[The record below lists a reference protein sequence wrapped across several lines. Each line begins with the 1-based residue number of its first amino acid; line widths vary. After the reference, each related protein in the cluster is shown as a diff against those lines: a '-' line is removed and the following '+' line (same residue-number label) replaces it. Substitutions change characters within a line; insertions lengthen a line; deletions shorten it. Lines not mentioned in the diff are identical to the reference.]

1 MPTIWRFLLGHY
13 LMVLSLCLVAFIA
26 ILLTLRLDEIAQFA
40 ALGAS
45 SPHLLKF
52 IVYQIPY
59 ILPVAIP
66 ISALISTVILMQRL
80 SNSYEL
86 TALRACGYSLAHIAA
101 PLLLM
106 AFLLCTV
113 SFALISEVATHS
125 QLMKRSLKRE
135 IKALNP
141 LILLQNEKL
150 SRLQG
155 IYAHAQGG
163 LKSGEEA
170 KELVIAR
177 YNSSADAIDV
187 LLVEQ
192 LAAKDDAIT
201 AHHATLMTSTMGKT
215 GKQTIIENA
224 ADVVLPT
231 WDLSQL
237 LGRSAE
243 WYPKDDY
250 LKLSLLRA
258 RIAEYRTALA
268 EAYQRGASPKEIKK
282 ITHDLNACYS
292 EAIRRTSLSLS
303 VFSFT
308 LIGIAFGMRASPR
321 QLRRGLLWIIGLAM
335 LFLICF
341 FTAKSLHRHCY
352 LSITL
357 YSVPHLIIIASCWRA
372 LNRLSAGRVA

>member
-1 MPTIWRFLLGHY
+1 MPTVWRFLLNHY

-40 ALGAS
+40 ALGAN

-52 IVYQIPY
+52 VAYQIPY

-80 SNSYEL
+80 SSSYEL

-106 AFLLCTV
+106 AFLLSTI
-113 SFALISEVATHS
+113 SFALISEVSTHS

-141 LILLQNEKL
+141 LVLLQNEKL

-155 IYAHAQGG
+155 IYAHAEGG

-170 KELVIAR
+170 EDLVIAR
-177 YNSSADAIDV
+177 YNRSTDAIDL
-187 LLVEQ
+187 LLVKKVLSE
-192 LAAKDDAIT
+192 DEAIL
-201 AHHATLMTSTMGKT
+201 AHHATLISSSKGSTER
-215 GKQTIIENA
+215 QTIIENA
-224 ADVVLPT
+224 ESVILPT

-237 LGRSAE
+237 LGRSSE

-258 RIAEYRTALA
+258 RIAEYRTEIAAA
-268 EAYQRGASPKEIKK
+268 EARGASPKEIKK
-282 ITHDLNACYS
+282 ITHSLQACYS
-292 EAIRRTSLSLS
+292 EAIRRASLSLS
-303 VFSFT
+303 VLSFT
-308 LIGIAFGMRASPR
+308 LIGIAFGTRSSPR
-321 QLRRGLLWIIGLAM
+321 QLKRGLLWIVGLAT
-335 LFLICF
+335 LFLVCF
-341 FTAKSLHRHCY
+341 FTAKSLHHHCY
-352 LSITL
+352 TSMAL
-357 YSVPHLIIIASCWRA
+357 YTAPHIVIIACCWRS
-372 LNRLSAGRVA
+372 LHRLSAGRLA